1 MTVWAAGGQHTDEA
15 IVGPPD
21 PETLQTFIEDVA
33 PQVRE
38 RVATARA
45 DAPSIG

>member
-1 MTVWAAGGQHTDEA
+1 MTA

-21 PETLQTFIEDVA
+21 PEMLQTFI
-33 PQVRE
+33 E